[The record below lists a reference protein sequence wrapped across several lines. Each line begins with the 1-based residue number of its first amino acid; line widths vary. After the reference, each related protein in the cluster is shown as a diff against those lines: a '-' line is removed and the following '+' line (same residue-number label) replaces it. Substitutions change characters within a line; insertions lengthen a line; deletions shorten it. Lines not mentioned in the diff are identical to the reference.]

1 MLVEANIN
9 TIRTYAAITNVA
21 ELNAFANA
29 GIRVIMMLNE
39 NSYTWYVNQ
48 FKDHPAILMWEFGN
62 EFNYHP
68 EWFSNNIQNW
78 YNILENCAATVK
90 SLDPNHPVST
100 GHGEVPNSQ
109 ALNSCPSVDVW
120 GMNIYRWLSPDS
132 AINDLASITDK
143 AMYIS
148 EAGADS
154 FNTNSNSENQAQ
166 QAQATEIILNSII
179 QQSDLCVGVTL
190 FEFCDEWWKAGNPNQ
205 QDPGGFSNA
214 IPYDN
219 FANEEYWG
227 IVTRDRVPKL
237 SYYVVQEIYEST
249 SLSIDENFIDI
260 NVYPNPVSDGFLN
273 IINPSNRPLN
283 ISIYDLNV
291 DVVAEDNPS
300 TLIDG
305 DSVLNPGESATIYIQ
320 LENELGWVDASN
332 LTAYLSTENE
342 YIQIDDDLA
351 VYGSLQNGSIDEG
364 SFEISVSEMAD
375 LGEIE
380 FNLSV
385 QATGVNYDY
394 ENNLSFNIDI
404 SLFQEGFPYDINT
417 EVRASSVVA
426 D

>member
-1 MLVEANIN
+1 MRKIFIPLLFIIFNQQNAQTVYVEDRKIYVENQEYRINGVCYARGEGNGENSGFTYNDDIPLLVEANIN

-68 EWFSNNIQNW
+68 EWFGNNIQNW
-78 YNILENCAATVK
+78 YNTLENCAATVK

-143 AMYIS
+143 AIYIS

-154 FNTNSNSENQAQ
+154 FNINSNSENQAQ

-237 SYYVVQEIYEST
+237 SYYVVQEIYEAT
-249 SLSIDENFIDI
+249 SLSLKEEPFNISI
-260 NVYPNPVSDGFLN
+260 YPNPVSDGFLN
-273 IINPSNRPLN
+273 IINPSNEPLN
-283 ISIYDLNV
+283 ISVYDMNGRKV
-291 DVVAEDNPS
+291 HS
-300 TLIDG
+300 KQIIF
-305 DSVLNPGESATIYIQ
+305 DS
-320 LENELGWVDASN
+320 
-332 LTAYLSTENE
+332 
-342 YIQIDDDLA
+342 
-351 VYGSLQNGSIDEG
+351 
-364 SFEISVSEMAD
+364 
-375 LGEIE
+375 
-380 FNLSV
+380 
-385 QATGVNYDY
+385 
-394 ENNLSFNIDI
+394 IDI
-404 SLFQEGFPYDINT
+404 SDLSSGFYSLEIKSGERT
-417 EVRASSVVA
+417 TTKKIVVK
-426 D
+426 

>member
-1 MLVEANIN
+1 MKKVLFLSIFIFVVQLNAQSVYVEDRKIYVDGQEYRVNGICYARGEGNGENSGYSFNDDIPLLVDANIN
-9 TIRTYAAITNVA
+9 TIRTYAAITNAA

-29 GIRVIMMLNE
+29 GIKVIMMLNE

-68 EWFSNNIQNW
+68 EWFGNNIQNW
-78 YNILENCAATVK
+78 YNILEDRASTVK
-90 SLDPNHPVST
+90 ALDPDHPVST

-132 AINDLASITDK
+132 AIDELAAMTDK

-154 FNTNSNSENQAQ
+154 FNINSNSENQAQ
-166 QAQATEIILNSII
+166 QAQATEIILNAII
-179 QQSDLCVGVTL
+179 DKSDICIGVTL

-237 SYYVVQEIYEST
+237 SYYVVQEIYEAT
-249 SLSIDENFIDI
+249 SLSIQEYSFNIGI
-260 NVYPNPVSDGFLN
+260 YPNPVLDGFLN
-273 IINPSNRPLN
+273 FVNPSNEPLN
-283 ISIYDLNV
+283 ISVYDMKGRKV
-291 DVVAEDNPS
+291 HS
-300 TLIDG
+300 QQIIF
-305 DSVLNPGESATIYIQ
+305 DS
-320 LENELGWVDASN
+320 
-332 LTAYLSTENE
+332 
-342 YIQIDDDLA
+342 
-351 VYGSLQNGSIDEG
+351 
-364 SFEISVSEMAD
+364 
-375 LGEIE
+375 
-380 FNLSV
+380 
-385 QATGVNYDY
+385 
-394 ENNLSFNIDI
+394 IDI
-404 SLFQEGFPYDINT
+404 SDLSSGFYSLIIKSEERT
-417 EVRASSVVA
+417 TAKKIVVK
-426 D
+426 

>member
-1 MLVEANIN
+1 MKKVLFLSIFIFVVQLNAQSVYVEDRKIYVDGQEYRVNGICYARGEGNGENSGYSFNDDIPLLVDANIN
-9 TIRTYAAITNVA
+9 TIRTYAAITNAA

-29 GIRVIMMLNE
+29 GIKVIMMLNE

-68 EWFSNNIQNW
+68 EWFGNNIQNW
-78 YNILENCAATVK
+78 YNILEDRASTVK
-90 SLDPNHPVST
+90 ELDSDHPVST
-100 GHGEVPNSQ
+100 GHGEVPDSQ

-132 AINDLASITDK
+132 AIDELAAITDK

-166 QAQATEIILNSII
+166 QAQATEIILDAII
-179 QQSDLCVGVTL
+179 DKSDICIGVTL

-237 SYYVVQEIYEST
+237 SYYVVQEIYEAT
-249 SLSIDENFIDI
+249 SLSIQEYSFNIGI
-260 NVYPNPVSDGFLN
+260 YPNPVLDGFLN
-273 IINPSNRPLN
+273 FVNPSNEPLN
-283 ISIYDLNV
+283 ISVYDMKGRKV
-291 DVVAEDNPS
+291 HS
-300 TLIDG
+300 QQIIF
-305 DSVLNPGESATIYIQ
+305 DS
-320 LENELGWVDASN
+320 
-332 LTAYLSTENE
+332 
-342 YIQIDDDLA
+342 
-351 VYGSLQNGSIDEG
+351 
-364 SFEISVSEMAD
+364 
-375 LGEIE
+375 
-380 FNLSV
+380 
-385 QATGVNYDY
+385 
-394 ENNLSFNIDI
+394 IDI
-404 SLFQEGFPYDINT
+404 SDLSSGFYSLIIKSEERT
-417 EVRASSVVA
+417 TAKKIVVK
-426 D
+426 